1 MASVSSPVKGLAG
14 RSVRACP
21 APGDR
26 ASVGSERLAAKDRC
40 GGRRGLWCRG
50 LVTPTRG
57 RSAGCPRSWL
67 LSSRRG
73 GGWAGCLLPLSPP
86 EAQASAALSR
96 QPVPGPAQA
105 DAKSLRNPV
114 FNFVLWETVGG
125 FGDKAELI
133 SRGFGCSTPN
143 SWAGRPAA
151 AQDAE
156 SAGQGLGAPLAPP
169 PPTAFEVSRLPR
181 VTSMKDTRVSMTCMG
196 VRPQGTP
203 RRWGQWVHALQEL
216 GGQHGMG
223 GC

>member
-1 MASVSSPVKGLAG
+1 MLPLRPHPIPPLPAWVTKWPVSSSVKGLVG
-14 RSVRACP
+14 RQVRSRP
-21 APGDR
+21 AHGDG
-26 ASVGSERLAAKDRC
+26 ASVGSERLATKDRC
-40 GGRRGLWCRG
+40 GGRRGPWCRG

-57 RSAGCPRSWL
+57 LSAGCPCSWL

-73 GGWAGCLLPLSPP
+73 GGWAGCLLPIRPP
-86 EAQASAALSR
+86 EAQASAALSC

-143 SWAGRPAA
+143 SWAGRPVA
-151 AQDAE
+151 AQGAE

-169 PPTAFEVSRLPR
+169 PSTVFKVRRLP
-181 VTSMKDTRVSMTCMG
+181 G
-196 VRPQGTP
+196 
-203 RRWGQWVHALQEL
+203 
-216 GGQHGMG
+216 
-223 GC
+223 